1 MKKQNENKPHIF
13 GVRHFSPAGAYYVRK
28 YLDEVQPKVVLI
40 EAPSDFTDLMDKI
53 TAKEVVPPI
62 AIMAYTLEAPIQT
75 IIYPFAEFSPEYQA
89 ILWAKENKVEC
100 RFCDLPSSVFLAIQN
115 KGENPSEESLNSY
128 IHRKIDEFSEDSDS
142 EVFWERVM
150 EQAADYQAYRSGARD
165 YGTNL
170 RELTLANTKSD
181 AENIIRE
188 AYMCKQVAELC
199 EEGFK
204 INEIAMV
211 VGAFHIE

>member
-40 EAPSDFTDLMDKI
+40 EAPSDFTDLIDKI

-89 ILWAKENKVEC
+89 ILLDILYLFFLLLSIFSSILKLV
-100 RFCDLPSSVFLAIQN
+100 DSVLYLGLPYILEFLKLIFGIEFVDQVNSSHL
-115 KGENPSEESLNSY
+115 
-128 IHRKIDEFSEDSDS
+128 
-142 EVFWERVM
+142 
-150 EQAADYQAYRSGARD
+150 
-165 YGTNL
+165 
-170 RELTLANTKSD
+170 
-181 AENIIRE
+181 
-188 AYMCKQVAELC
+188 
-199 EEGFK
+199 
-204 INEIAMV
+204 V
-211 VGAFHIE
+211 V

>member
-40 EAPSDFTDLMDKI
+40 EAPSDFTDLIDKI

-100 RFCDLPSSVFLAIQN
+100 RFCDLPSSV
-115 KGENPSEESLNSY
+115 S
-128 IHRKIDEFSEDSDS
+128 
-142 EVFWERVM
+142 
-150 EQAADYQAYRSGARD
+150 
-165 YGTNL
+165 
-170 RELTLANTKSD
+170 
-181 AENIIRE
+181 
-188 AYMCKQVAELC
+188 
-199 EEGFK
+199 
-204 INEIAMV
+204 
-211 VGAFHIE
+211 